1 MKAISKIFLSLCL
14 IVGAGSAMTS
24 YAQVESDATIR
35 ANIPYAFVV
44 HNTTLPAGT
53 YVVTVAE
60 TTDLKVLEIRS
71 ADNKLAVL
79 FDTEPV
85 NATRVARTSEL
96 VFDRVGDTYFLSQ
109 VFLSG
114 DEGGNELTKSKRQE
128 RLEAGG
134 NVSQKQSIPATRME
148 AKASKHASRKGN

>member
-1 MKAISKIFLSLCL
+1 MKTITKIFLSLFIL
-14 IVGAGSAMTS
+14 VGLGSAVTS
-24 YAQVESDATIR
+24 QAQVESDATIT

-44 HNTTLPAGT
+44 NNTTLPAGK

-60 TTDLKVLEIRS
+60 TTDLRLLEIRS

-85 NATRVARTSEL
+85 NVNRTKRTSEL
-96 VFDRVGDTYFLSQ
+96 VFDRIGDTYFLSQ

-114 DEGGNELTKSKRQE
+114 DEGGNELAKSKKQQ
-128 RLEAGG
+128 RLEDGG
-134 NVSQKQSIPATRME
+134 SVSQKQSIPAMPME
-148 AKASKHASRKGN
+148 GKASKHASRKAQ